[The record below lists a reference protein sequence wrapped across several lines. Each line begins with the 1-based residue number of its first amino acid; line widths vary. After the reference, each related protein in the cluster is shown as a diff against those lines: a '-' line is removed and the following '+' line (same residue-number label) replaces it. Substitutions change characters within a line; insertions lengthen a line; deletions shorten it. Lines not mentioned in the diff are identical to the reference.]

1 MKFSSDLG
9 YLLNWTTVSQ
19 AVWCFFIIEDVSE
32 LNSESRRWR
41 NYTAGDVVAVVSF
54 ISQVNQLSWLFWR
67 NLMMSQ
73 LTPRDA
79 RDVFSCLCALWSR
92 LKVVVC
98 FCFCFAFSNTRLDS
112 SLLEKKN
119 VGKVVTLFRRGGRT
133 SSRKESVDFG
143 GGCCGPPGSVRF
155 VLLGRRSILSRSL
168 RPLLCS
174 RQVSKTKNKKFI

>member
-19 AVWCFFIIEDVSE
+19 AVWCFFFIEDVSE

-41 NYTAGDVVAVVSF
+41 NYTAGDVAVVSF

-67 NLMMSQ
+67 NLIMSQ

-79 RDVFSCLCALWSR
+79 RDVFSCPCALWSR
-92 LKVVVC
+92 LKVVVW

-112 SLLEKKN
+112 SLLEKKMLEKLSRYFAAEGELLHGRSRWTSAA
-119 VGKVVTLFRRGGRT
+119 VAVVFLGLFA
-133 SSRKESVDFG
+133 SSCWADEASCHGAFDLY
-143 GGCCGPPGSVRF
+143 F
-155 VLLGRRSILSRSL
+155 VLD
-168 RPLLCS
+168 
-174 RQVSKTKNKKFI
+174 K